1 MLFAASRGICIP
13 HLLRSQPGHAHSHFH
28 SSGVN
33 PFPAFIACAPLRPAR
48 SALSCAP
55 VVRRRV
61 SLAPLLHFIL
71 TIVSAILNY
80 PGRPSSSKLVEG
92 SAEDNGNTV
101 IDIMIANVSS
111 VDKTQIS
118 YTLFPGI
125 PAGTYHARLNGT
137 IYNGNT
143 VLSGTNTVSTLS
155 NTFSIPDSGA
165 LCSVGTFTPV
175 KSPSDPAYQPA
186 RITSPVGAQVIAQ
199 PSITGPDASLVI
211 HVDAVDVLFDAS
223 LAPATMEVIN
233 TATGFNAGVQHTNL
247 ELDATILYATNNVTL
262 DPGSWKVRM
271 NFTIFSPASYPGTF
285 SLESEEFFIV
295 ADSESTPN
303 CTSSSS
309 GATSSA
315 SGAGPT
321 ASGAGPTPSGG
332 TSAPSGSTPNQSNQP
347 SVPSVSGAALFPANM
362 ADSVIIVLDLRPSDL
377 ARIAPV
383 RRTLPTNCC
392 CSRRKLRSTY
402 IDESIPGDTRGHIDD
417 SDGQL
422 QSRVVQ
428 HSFELRA
435 DTRNLS
441 LRTNS

>member
-1 MLFAASRGICIP
+1 MW
-13 HLLRSQPGHAHSHFH
+13 
-28 SSGVN
+28 
-33 PFPAFIACAPLRPAR
+33 LRPALLTLFAL
-48 SALSCAP
+48 SAL
-55 VVRRRV
+55 V
-61 SLAPLLHFIL
+61 
-71 TIVSAILNY
+71 TVSAQGDDTVSIT
-80 PGRPSSSKLVEG
+80 SSSQTIDTFADFTFLWQGEAGKHLNNITLELVEG
-92 SAEDNGNTV
+92 SAEDNGNSV

-111 VDKTQIS
+111 VDTTQIS

-165 LCSVGTFTPV
+165 LCSAGTFTPV

-186 RITSPVGAQVIAQ
+186 RITSPVGAQVVAQ

-211 HVDAVDVLFDAS
+211 QVDAVDVLFDAS

-271 NFTIFSPASYPGTF
+271 NFTIFGPASYPGTF

-309 GATSSA
+309 GSTSSA
-315 SGAGPT
+315 SGT
-321 ASGAGPTPSGG
+321 GPTPSGG

-347 SVPSVSGAALFPANM
+347 SVPSVSGAGPPQSSPPASKN
-362 ADSVIIVLDLRPSDL
+362 AASLLHNP
-377 ARIAPV
+377 
-383 RRTLPTNCC
+383 
-392 CSRRKLRSTY
+392 
-402 IDESIPGDTRGHIDD
+402 
-417 SDGQL
+417 L
-422 QSRVVQ
+422 QSLWICVSISLFISYIAR
-428 HSFELRA
+428 EL
-435 DTRNLS
+435 
-441 LRTNS
+441 